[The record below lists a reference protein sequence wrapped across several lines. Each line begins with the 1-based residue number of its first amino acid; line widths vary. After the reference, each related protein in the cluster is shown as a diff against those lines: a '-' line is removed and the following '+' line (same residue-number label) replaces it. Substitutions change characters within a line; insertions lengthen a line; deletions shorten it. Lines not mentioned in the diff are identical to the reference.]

1 MLDRNVYRGCWTGML
16 AGDVDRGC
24 GPGCCA
30 CLGVVYGV
38 DSIAVISISGI
49 AVHLN
54 ECTICFKRG
63 RMLLYIIDYKIAYLS
78 S

>member
-1 MLDRNVYRGCWTGML
+1 MYDVGPML
-16 AGDVDRGC
+16 AGDVDRDVVSDR
-24 GPGCCA
+24 
-30 CLGVVYGV
+30 GVVYGV

-49 AVHLN
+49 AVHLD

-63 RMLLYIIDYKIAYLS
+63 RILLYIIDYKIAYLS